1 MNTTNDNQQENK
13 LRTDKATE
21 LENANAKSAKV
32 VFTKRQI
39 AELVILLLVL
49 VGVIIIARQCNTS
62 PFAESQSE
70 QTPIEQQEALEESA
84 TTDDICV
91 VAEQMPEFPGGQA
104 ALIEYL
110 SHQVTYPEEAQANGI
125 EGRVVCSF
133 VVDTDGSITDVEVA
147 SSSGDASLDQ
157 EAVRAVQSMPQWQPA
172 HMDGAPVSVRF
183 SLPINFTL
191 Q

>member
-21 LENANAKSAKV
+21 QVNANAKSAKV

-70 QTPIEQQEALEESA
+70 QTHIEQQEAPEESA

-91 VAEQMPEFPGGQA
+91 VAEQMPELPGGQA

-110 SHQVTYPEEAQANGI
+110 SQQVTYPEEAQANGI

-147 SSSGDASLDQ
+147 RSSGDASLDQ
-157 EAVRAVQSMPQWQPA
+157 KAVRAVQSMPQWQPA
-172 HMDGAPVSVRF
+172 QMDGAPVRVRF

>member
-13 LRTDKATE
+13 LRTNKATE
-21 LENANAKSAKV
+21 QENANAKSAKV

-49 VGVIIIARQCNTS
+49 VGVIIIAKQCNTS

-70 QTPIEQQEALEESA
+70 QTPIEQQEVPEESA

-133 VVDTDGSITDVEVA
+133 VVDTDGSITDVEVTR
-147 SSSGDASLDQ
+147 SSGDASLDQ

-172 HMDGAPVSVRF
+172 QMDGAPVRVRF
-183 SLPINFTL
+183 SLPINFTI

>member
-21 LENANAKSAKV
+21 PENANAKSAKV

-49 VGVIIIARQCNTS
+49 VVVIIIARQCNTS

-70 QTPIEQQEALEESA
+70 QTPIEQQEAPEESA
-84 TTDDICV
+84 TTDDNCV
-91 VAEQMPEFPGGQA
+91 IAESMPVFPGGQA
-104 ALIEYL
+104 ALFEYL
-110 SHQVTYPEEAQANGI
+110 SQQVTYPEEAQAKGI
-125 EGRVVCSF
+125 EGRVICSF

-147 SSSGDASLDQ
+147 RSSGDVSLDQ
-157 EAVRAVQSMPQWQPA
+157 EAIQVIQSMPKWQPA
-172 HMDGAPVSVRF
+172 QQDGEPVPVRF
-183 SLPINFTL
+183 SLPINFKL